1 VRKNNTAMRIRHLT
15 SIAALLA
22 GAMMASGQQGRG
34 EPRAGYVY
42 PAGACRG
49 TTVEVIVGGQ
59 NLRQVDAV
67 RVSGTGVEATVIKT
81 YRAVRNMDGDQRA
94 LLKWRIACRHAE
106 IDGRPKPAAPPP
118 PKPNPDGTPAAEV
131 VLPEQPLLD
140 LLDDMSAVEITH
152 WMTVQQRRDRLQP
165 APQLGELAR
174 ISIKVAANAA
184 PGMRE
189 LRLVSPQGLSNPL
202 RFEIGT
208 LKEIVELEPN
218 EPQSEEDNMAAVPVP
233 CTFNGQIQSGDVDV
247 LKFQAKRGRTLVVRS
262 RARALIPYLA
272 DAVPGWFQMVMSV
285 RDSKGREVA
294 YGDDF
299 RFDPDPVLVFKVPE
313 DGEYVLEIRDSI
325 FRGREDF
332 VYRVSIGEL
341 PFVTAHHPL
350 GGRAGEPLELALIG
364 WNLPTN
370 RLAADTSEGGPP
382 VRFTRA
388 SSKLTLSNRICFAV
402 DVHPEVQ
409 ESEPN
414 ADANQANPLSF
425 PCVVNGRI
433 DKPGDVDVFRL
444 EGRSGMTV
452 VVDVQARRLDS
463 PLDSVVHV
471 ADESG
476 RILGWND
483 DSMEKDGHLH
493 LGDGL
498 LTHHADS
505 RLVARVV
512 EDGPVYVR
520 IADVQGRGGPDFG
533 YRLRLVPPE
542 PDFELKVTPSV
553 INAAPGAHV
562 PLQVH
567 VVRGPGFDGEIN
579 LSLDGAPAGFSLSGA
594 RIPAGASG
602 ARLTLCIPP
611 QAKSRVDALRLI
623 GTTGEG
629 ADQISRVAEPADD
642 VMQAFLWRHLAPAA
656 EWLVCVAPKRGG
668 RTVLAL
674 EVEPPLQIPSGSLA
688 EVRATIPKWV
698 LDRGVE
704 LELNDGPPGISLS
717 PIRKTKNGIAFDVIA
732 EKTTAPSGL
741 ECNLIIDVFS
751 KQVSGKQAPKPAA
764 RSNARSLIGTLPAL
778 PIQITDTLTP

>member
-1 VRKNNTAMRIRHLT
+1 M
-15 SIAALLA
+15 AA
-22 GAMMASGQQGRG
+22 GQANRG

-67 RVSGTGVEATVIKT
+67 RVSGTGVEATVVKT
-81 YRAVRNMDGDQRA
+81 YRTSRNLDGDQRA

-106 IDGRPKPAAPPP
+106 IDGRPKPPAPPP

-131 VLPEQPLLD
+131 VLPEHPMLD
-140 LLDDMSAVEITH
+140 LLDQLNAAEVTH

-189 LRLVSPQGLSNPL
+189 FRLVGPQGLSNPL

-208 LKEIVELEPN
+208 LKEVVELEPN
-218 EPQSEEDNMAAVPVP
+218 EPRSQGDADGDGMAAVPVP

-247 LKFQAKRGRTLVVRS
+247 LRFQAKRGRTLVVKG

-285 RDSKGREVA
+285 RDANGREVA

-313 DGEYVLEIRDSI
+313 DGEYVLELRDSI

-341 PFVTAHHPL
+341 PFVTARYPL
-350 GGRAGEPLELALIG
+350 GGREGGPLELALLG
-364 WNLPTN
+364 WNLPAN
-370 RLAADTSEGGPP
+370 HLAADTAADGPP
-382 VRFTRA
+382 VRVTHVR
-388 SSKLTLSNRICFAV
+388 SKLAPSNEVAYAV

-409 ESEPN
+409 ENEPN
-414 ADANQANPLSF
+414 ADSVQANALSF

-433 DKPGDVDVFRL
+433 DKPGDADVFRL
-444 EGRSGMTV
+444 EGRAGMTV

-505 RLVARVV
+505 RLVARIV
-512 EDGPVYVR
+512 EDGPVLVR
-520 IADVQGRGGPDFG
+520 IADVQGRGGPEFG
-533 YRLRLVPPE
+533 YRLRLVPPG

-553 INAAPGAHV
+553 INGAPGAHL
-562 PLQVH
+562 PLRVH
-567 VVRGPGFDGEIN
+567 VVRGPGFDGEIR
-579 LSLDGAPAGFSLSGA
+579 LALDGAPAGFSLSGA

-602 ARLTLCIPP
+602 ARLTLWIPP
-611 QAKSRVDALRLI
+611 QATGGVDALSLI
-623 GTTGEG
+623 GTAGSG
-629 ADQISRVAEPADD
+629 AEQLTRVAEPADD

-668 RTVLAL
+668 RTVAAL
-674 EVEPPLQIPSGSLA
+674 DAESPLRIPSGSLA
-688 EVRATIPKWV
+688 EVRANVPKWII
-698 LDRGVE
+698 DRGVE
-704 LELNDGPPGISLS
+704 LELNEGPPGISLS
-717 PIRKTKNGIAFDVIA
+717 PIRKTKDGIAFDVIA

-751 KQVSGKQAPKPAA
+751 KQAFGKQAAKAA
-764 RSNARSLIGTLPAL
+764 AKTNARTPIGTLPAL

>member
-1 VRKNNTAMRIRHLT
+1 MRVRHLT
-15 SIAALLA
+15 SIAAFLA
-22 GAMMASGQQGRG
+22 GATMASGQANRG

-49 TTVEVIVGGQ
+49 TNVEVIVGGQ
-59 NLRQVDAV
+59 NFRQVDAV
-67 RVSGTGVEATVIKT
+67 RISGTGVEAAVVKT
-81 YRAVRNMDGDQRA
+81 YRASRNMDGDQRA
-94 LLKWRIACRHAE
+94 LLKWRIACRRAE
-106 IDGRPKPAAPPP
+106 IDGRPKPPAPPP
-118 PKPNPDGTPAAEV
+118 PKPNPDGSPAAKV
-131 VLPEQPLLD
+131 VLPEHPMLD
-140 LLDDMSAVEITH
+140 LLDNMNAAEITH

-184 PGMRE
+184 AGMRE
-189 LRLVSPQGLSNPL
+189 LRLAGPQGLSNPL

-208 LKEIVELEPN
+208 LKETLELEPN
-218 EPQSEEDNMAAVPVP
+218 EPQADGDGMVAVP
-233 CTFNGQIQSGDVDV
+233 CTFNGQIQAGDVDV
-247 LKFQAKRGRTLVVRS
+247 LRFHAKRGRTLVVKG

-272 DAVPGWFQMVMSV
+272 DAVPGWFQMVMGV

-313 DGEYVLEIRDSI
+313 DGEYVLELRDSI

-341 PFVTAHHPL
+341 PFVTARYPL
-350 GGRAGEPLELALIG
+350 GGCGGEPLELALLG
-364 WNLPTN
+364 WNLPAT
-370 RLAADTSEGGPP
+370 RLAADTTPGGPP
-382 VRFTRA
+382 VRVTRA
-388 SSKLTLSNRICFAV
+388 SSKLAPSNAISYAV
-402 DVHPEVQ
+402 DVHPDVR

-414 ADANQANPLSF
+414 ADATQANPLSF

-433 DKPGDVDVFRL
+433 DKPGDADVFRI
-444 EGRSGMTV
+444 EGRTGMTL

-483 DSMEKDGHLH
+483 DSMDKDGHLH
-493 LGDGL
+493 LGEGL

-505 RLVARVV
+505 RLVARIL

-520 IADVQGRGGPDFG
+520 IADVQGRGGPEFG
-533 YRLRLVPPE
+533 YRLRLVAPE
-542 PDFELKVTPSV
+542 ADFELKVTPSV

-562 PLQVH
+562 PLRVH

-602 ARLTLCIPP
+602 ARLTLWVPP
-611 QAKSRVDALRLI
+611 QAMSRVDALRLI
-623 GTTGEG
+623 GTAGHG
-629 ADQISRVAEPADD
+629 AQQTTRVAEPADD

-668 RTVLAL
+668 RTVTAL
-674 EVEPPLQIPSGSLA
+674 DLTTPLKIPSGSLA
-688 EVRATIPKWV
+688 EVRTSIPKWI

-717 PIRKTKNGIAFDVIA
+717 PIRKTKDGIAFDVIA
-732 EKTTAPSGL
+732 GKTTAPAGF

-751 KQVSGKQAPKPAA
+751 TQAFGKQPAKPAA
-764 RSNARSLIGTLPAL
+764 RSNARPLIGTLPAL

>member
-1 VRKNNTAMRIRHLT
+1 
-15 SIAALLA
+15 
-22 GAMMASGQQGRG
+22 MASGQTGRG

-49 TTVEVIVGGQ
+49 TTVELLVGGQ
-59 NLRQVDAV
+59 NLKQVDAV
-67 RVSGTGVEATVIKT
+67 RISGTGVETAVIKT
-81 YRAVRNMDGDQRA
+81 YRSARNLDGDQRA
-94 LLKWRIACRHAE
+94 LLKWRVACRRAE
-106 IDGRPKPAAPPP
+106 LDGRKAPAAPPP
-118 PKPNPDGTPAAEV
+118 PKPNPDGSPAAKV
-131 VLPEQPLLD
+131 VLPEHPMLD
-140 LLDDMSAVEITH
+140 LLDRLNAAELTH

-202 RFEIGT
+202 RFEVGT
-208 LKEIVELEPN
+208 LEETVELEPN
-218 EPQSEEDNMAAVPVP
+218 EPQGETAGEGGSMVAVPVP

-247 LKFQAKRGRTLVVRS
+247 LRFQAKRGRTLVVRG

-299 RFDPDPVLVFKVPE
+299 RFDPDPVLVFTVPE
-313 DGEYVLEIRDSI
+313 DGEYVLELRDSI

-332 VYRVSIGEL
+332 VYRASIGEL
-341 PFVTAHHPL
+341 PFVTARFPL
-350 GGRAGEPLELALIG
+350 GGREGEPLELALLG
-364 WNLPTN
+364 WNLPTK
-370 RLAADTSEGGPP
+370 RLAVDTGTGGPLLR
-382 VRFTRA
+382 VTRA
-388 SSKLTLSNRICFAV
+388 ASKLAPSNGIPYAV
-402 DVHPEVQ
+402 DVHPEVK
-409 ESEPN
+409 ENEPN
-414 ADANQANPLSF
+414 ADASQANPLSF
-425 PCVVNGRI
+425 PCVANGRI
-433 DKPGDVDVFRL
+433 DKPGDADVFRIA
-444 EGRSGMTV
+444 GRAGMTV

-471 ADESG
+471 ADEAG
-476 RILGWND
+476 RIIGWND

-493 LGDGL
+493 LGEGL

-505 RLVARVV
+505 RLVARLV
-512 EDGPVYVR
+512 EDGPVLVR
-520 IADVQGRGGPDFG
+520 IADVQGRGGPEFA

-562 PLQVH
+562 PLRVH
-567 VVRGPGFDGEIN
+567 VVRGPGFDGEIR

-602 ARLTLCIPP
+602 ARLTLWIPP
-611 QAKSRVDALRLI
+611 QAKSRVDALRL
-623 GTTGEG
+623 TGSAGHGVE
-629 ADQISRVAEPADD
+629 QITRVAEPADD

-668 RTVLAL
+668 RTALAL
-674 EVEPPLQIPSGSLA
+674 DVTSPLRIPSGSLA
-688 EVRATIPKWV
+688 EVRASVPKWI
-698 LDRGVE
+698 LDRGLE
-704 LELNDGPPGISLS
+704 LELNDGPPGIRLS
-717 PIRKTKNGIAFDVIA
+717 PLRKTADGIAFDVIT
-732 EKTTAPSGL
+732 EKAAAPSGL

-751 KQVSGKQAPKPAA
+751 TQAFGKPPAKPAA
-764 RSNARSLIGTLPAL
+764 RSNARPLIGTLPAL